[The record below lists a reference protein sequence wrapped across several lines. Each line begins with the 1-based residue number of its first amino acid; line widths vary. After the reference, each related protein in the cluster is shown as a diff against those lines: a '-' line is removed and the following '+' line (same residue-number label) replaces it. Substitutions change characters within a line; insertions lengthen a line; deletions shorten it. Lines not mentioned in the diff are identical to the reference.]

1 MNKERWYHELF
12 DDPDREFL
20 LNGIYNGFNIVP
32 QDTKLQPAFMP
43 NYRSATKANRGKVEE
58 TIKSE
63 IAKGNYQIVHE
74 KPTIISALGAIPKP
88 GSDDV
93 RIIHDCSMPKG
104 KGVNDYVHAE
114 KFKFQTLD
122 DAIKLVKPNSYMA
135 KIDLSAAYRS
145 VNVNPASYQ
154 ALGLQWQFEGN
165 SNTTYMVDTKLCF
178 GAKNAPEVFHRL
190 TQSVKRM
197 MAKRGYEKT
206 VVYLDDFWVTAE
218 TYEECNSA
226 FSILLQLLQ
235 DLGFG
240 ISWNKVVK
248 PTKCLTFLGIEID
261 SVNEQVRLPE
271 TKLAEFKDLL
281 AKFAVKTR
289 ASKRQLQQLAGK
301 LNWACRVVH
310 GGRTFLRRILD
321 MLNKLKR
328 PHHKARL
335 DAACKQ
341 DLLWWNNFIQNFNGV
356 RLFLD
361 DLPQYSLATDACTKA
376 AGAIF
381 KGDWFYANW
390 DHDLPQFSEEHI
402 NVKEALTICLAA
414 RRWGHLWQNKR
425 IIVHTD
431 NITAMTHINKGT
443 AHSQVVMTEL
453 RHLFWLSTA
462 YNFHIKAIYLP
473 GSQNIVA
480 DAISRLHD
488 PYYLLRFYDMYDA
501 LHISRSTQLV
511 KHMSHASYL
520 FILSQVLGRY
530 RNLH

>member
-206 VVYLDDFWVTAE
+206 VVYLDEFWVTAE

-310 GGRTFLRRILD
+310 GGE
-321 MLNKLKR
+321 
-328 PHHKARL
+328 
-335 DAACKQ
+335 
-341 DLLWWNNFIQNFNGV
+341 
-356 RLFLD
+356 LFSD
-361 DLPQYSLATDACTKA
+361 VS
-376 AGAIF
+376 
-381 KGDWFYANW
+381 
-390 DHDLPQFSEEHI
+390 
-402 NVKEALTICLAA
+402 
-414 RRWGHLWQNKR
+414 
-425 IIVHTD
+425 
-431 NITAMTHINKGT
+431 
-443 AHSQVVMTEL
+443 
-453 RHLFWLSTA
+453 
-462 YNFHIKAIYLP
+462 
-473 GSQNIVA
+473 
-480 DAISRLHD
+480 
-488 PYYLLRFYDMYDA
+488 
-501 LHISRSTQLV
+501 
-511 KHMSHASYL
+511 
-520 FILSQVLGRY
+520 
-530 RNLH
+530 